1 MKLTRNIVGVI
12 ASIALT
18 LTATAQPVSPVS
30 EGTDG
35 LFSTD
40 TDNTTSLTGWADID
54 FNNS

>member
-30 EGTDG
+30 EGTDDLSG
-35 LFSTD
+35 
-40 TDNTTSLTGWADID
+40 
-54 FNNS
+54 